1 MKWSENEKYIIIERY
16 NNGESSLQIAKD
28 YNVTASSICGLLRRN
43 GCVLRSNKINS
54 RKYSFNENY
63 FKNIDT
69 AEKAYWLG
77 FIAADGYVQTHNSY
91 TTKYI
96 GITLAEK
103 DIKHLEKFKTSIE
116 YTGPIKIYNYHGYT
130 DSKGAKILL
139 CSENMYNDLVIHGI
153 VEHKS
158 NILNRPNIPKKFAGA
173 YILGYFDGDGSI
185 YATEKSCGI
194 KFVGTDDI
202 LNYIIEYLSENGI
215 DCENKAKNKRHE
227 NDIVEYI
234 SFGGYNKI
242 IKIMNLLYSNVIE
255 SIPLE
260 RKYQKYLNFKNSR
273 SNK

>member
-96 GITLAEK
+96 GIT
-103 DIKHLEKFKTSIE
+103 
-116 YTGPIKIYNYHGYT
+116 
-130 DSKGAKILL
+130 
-139 CSENMYNDLVIHGI
+139 
-153 VEHKS
+153 
-158 NILNRPNIPKKFAGA
+158 
-173 YILGYFDGDGSI
+173 
-185 YATEKSCGI
+185 
-194 KFVGTDDI
+194 
-202 LNYIIEYLSENGI
+202 
-215 DCENKAKNKRHE
+215 
-227 NDIVEYI
+227 
-234 SFGGYNKI
+234 
-242 IKIMNLLYSNVIE
+242 
-255 SIPLE
+255 
-260 RKYQKYLNFKNSR
+260 
-273 SNK
+273 